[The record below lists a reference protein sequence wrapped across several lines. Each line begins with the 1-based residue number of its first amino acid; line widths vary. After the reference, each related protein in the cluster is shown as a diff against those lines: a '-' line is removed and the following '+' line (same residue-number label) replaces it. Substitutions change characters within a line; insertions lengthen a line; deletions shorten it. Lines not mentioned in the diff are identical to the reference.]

1 MQEREQFFSHNCF
14 SISTE
19 SEVPPSSAVSE
30 FLYTLYD
37 LRDITKLQA
46 LILSCEKMGWA

>member
-1 MQEREQFFSHNCF
+1 MIF
-14 SISTE
+14 STE

-30 FLYTLYD
+30 FLYALYD

-46 LILSCEKMGWA
+46 LIFSSKGDESFNGAAPC